1 MKPAVLAVAGGTA
14 LVAAVAGWE
23 LRSQWLASTLKVLP
37 SPDQSQQVGDE
48 SLALRLPDTCGGY
61 RRASS
66 TEGGRQQIYVKGQ
79 NTVSLFIP
87 GSTAADIASAPGWA
101 THTGSDG
108 SPFYT
113 LIGQNDHCAVAF
125 TYDNQPVVLA
135 SRLKTGRLIEFAEQL
150 KAAMRDRK

>member
-1 MKPAVLAVAGGTA
+1 MKPAVLALAGGTA

-23 LRSQWLASTLKVLP
+23 LRSKWLASTLKILP
-37 SPDQSQQVGDE
+37 SPDQSQTMGDE
-48 SLALRLPDTCGGY
+48 SLALRLPESCGGY

-66 TEGGRQQIYVKGQ
+66 TERGRQQIYIKGKG
-79 NTVSLFIP
+79 TVSLFIP
-87 GSTAADIASAPGWA
+87 RSTAADIAAAPGWA
-101 THTGSDG
+101 TQTGSDG

-135 SRLKTGRLIEFAEQL
+135 SRIKTGRLIEFAEQL
-150 KAAMRDRK
+150 KAAMRNR

>member
-1 MKPAVLAVAGGTA
+1 MKPAVFALAGGTA

-37 SPDQSQQVGDE
+37 SLDQTQIAGDE
-48 SLALRLPDTCGGY
+48 SFALRIPETCGGY
-61 RRASS
+61 RRVSS
-66 TEGGRQQIYVKGQ
+66 TEGGRQQIYVKGK

-87 GSTAADIASAPGWA
+87 GSTAADIAAAPGWSTQA
-101 THTGSDG
+101 GSEG
-108 SPFYT
+108 SQFYT

-125 TYDNQPVVLA
+125 TYGHQPIVLA
-135 SRLKTGRLIEFAEQL
+135 SRIKIGRLIEFAEHL

>member
-1 MKPAVLAVAGGTA
+1 MKPAVLALTGGTA

-23 LRSQWLASTLKVLP
+23 LRSQWLASTLKILP
-37 SPDQSQQVGDE
+37 TSDQSQITEDE
-48 SLALRLPDTCGGY
+48 SLALRIPETCGGY

-66 TEGGRQQIYVKGQ
+66 TEGGRQQIYVKGK

-87 GSTAADIASAPGWA
+87 GSTAADIAAAPGWSTQA
-101 THTGSDG
+101 GSDG
-108 SPFYT
+108 SQFYT

-125 TYDNQPVVLA
+125 TYGNQPIVLA
-135 SRLKTGRLIEFAEQL
+135 SRIKTGRLIEFAVQL